1 MTRLEGLGVTPTLD
15 EALADG
21 MPNDW
26 TVPEVKDTDGGDGE
40 GGDKGGDD
48 KGTTDETG
56 EDGDGEKGTEKA
68 GATFMT
74 ASAAAIA
81 KALSLPTSSKM
92 SSVSLKPM
100 EARTFSEGCKELKFL
115 VTTESG

>member
-1 MTRLEGLGVTPTLD
+1 MELSTPDDLTKKIDDEIDRLEQLGVTPLD
-15 EALADG
+15 DSAT
-21 MPNDW
+21 MPDNW

-56 EDGDGEKGTEKA
+56 EDGDGEKGTEKD

-74 ASAAAIA
+74 ASAAAIVLGA
-81 KALSLPTSSKM
+81 MLQ
-92 SSVSLKPM
+92 
-100 EARTFSEGCKELKFL
+100 
-115 VTTESG
+115 